1 MILLQTS
8 KEDSRRYKRGHGDS
22 NLPRKKLLKNTKKIV
37 IKIGSSIITENNTIS
52 ETRISELVSD
62 IVSLKKSGYSVVIVS
77 SGSISAGAGA
87 LKTSRDNI
95 SIPKKQALAAVGQTI
110 LMHTWREAFSRAG
123 CEVGQILLTE
133 DDVKDRKRFINARHT
148 FNTLLEMGIIPVVN
162 ENDSVVIKEIKFGD
176 NDILSAHVTNIVEAD
191 LLILLSD
198 VNGFYND
205 LSDPEPV
212 EEIYEITKDVIA
224 KAGGSGSVH
233 GTGGM
238 LSKIRA
244 AEVIIKCGEKMII
257 ANGMVKGILSKIVK
271 GEKTGTIFIGNEP
284 LCSRKRWIAFNMKTA
299 GKIKIDD
306 GAVKALKQQK
316 KSLLSTGVIDIEGRF
331 YMGDAVEILN
341 KNGETVG
348 KGIVNYNF
356 SELQTIK
363 GKKTGQIKDILE
375 SSYFDEVINRDDLII
390 Y

>member
-1 MILLQTS
+1 LI
-8 KEDSRRYKRGHGDS
+8 EDSQRYNGDII
-22 NLPRKKLLKNTKKIV
+22 LPRKKLLKNTKKIV
-37 IKIGSSIITENNTIS
+37 IKIGSSIITENDVIS
-52 ETRISELVSD
+52 GARISELVSD
-62 IVSLKKSGYSVVIVS
+62 IISLKKSDYSVVIVS
-77 SGSISAGAGA
+77 SGAISAGAGA
-87 LKTSRDNI
+87 LNISRENI
-95 SIPKKQALAAVGQTI
+95 SIPRKQALAAVGQTI
-110 LMHTWREAFSRAG
+110 LMNTWREGFSKAG

-148 FNTLLEMGIIPVVN
+148 FNSLLEMGIIPIVN

-198 VNGFYND
+198 VDGFYND

-212 EEIYEITKDVIA
+212 GTIYEINKDIIL
-224 KAGGSGSVH
+224 KAGGSGSIH

-257 ANGMVKGILSKIVK
+257 ANGRIKGVLSRILN
-271 GEKTGTIFIGNEP
+271 GEKIGTIFIGNEP
-284 LCSRKRWIAFNMKTA
+284 LCSRKRWIAFNMKA
-299 GKIKIDD
+299 SGKIKIDD
-306 GAVKALKQQK
+306 GAVKALRQHK

-331 YMGDAVEILN
+331 HLGDAVEIISKSGDLI
-341 KNGETVG
+341 G

-363 GKKTGQIKDILE
+363 GKKTAQIKDILG

>member
-1 MILLQTS
+1 M
-8 KEDSRRYKRGHGDS
+8 
-22 NLPRKKLLKNTKKIV
+22 PRKKFLKDAKTIV
-37 IKIGSSIITENNTIS
+37 VKIGTSIITDNGVIS
-52 ETRISELVSD
+52 KARITGLVSD
-62 IVSLKKSGYSVVIVS
+62 IAALKNSGYQVVIVS
-77 SGSISAGAGA
+77 SGAISAGAGA
-87 LKTSRDNI
+87 LKMSRENI
-95 SIPKKQALAAVGQTI
+95 SIPVKQAFAAVGQTI
-110 LMHTWREAFSRAG
+110 LMNTWREAFLKAE

-133 DDVKDRKRFINARHT
+133 DDVKDRRRFINARHT
-148 FNTLLEMGIIPVVN
+148 FSSLLEMGIIPIVN

-176 NDILSAHVTNIVEAD
+176 NDILSAHVTNIVEAE

-198 VNGFYND
+198 VEGFYND

-212 EEIYEITKDVIA
+212 EEICEITKDVIA
-224 KAGGSGSVH
+224 RAGGSGSIH

-257 ANGMVKGILSKIVK
+257 ANGKVKGILSRIIN
-271 GEKTGTIFIGNEP
+271 GEKIGTLFIGNEP

-299 GKIKIDD
+299 GKIVVDD
-306 GAVKALKQQK
+306 GAEKALRQHK

-331 YMGDAVEILN
+331 HLGDAVEIVN
-341 KNGETVG
+341 KNGGIVG

-356 SELQTIK
+356 MELQTIK
-363 GKKTGQIKDILE
+363 GKKTSQIKDILG
-375 SSYFDEVINRDDLII
+375 SSYFDEVINRDDLIL

>member
-1 MILLQTS
+1 
-8 KEDSRRYKRGHGDS
+8 
-22 NLPRKKLLKNTKKIV
+22 LPRKKLLKNTKKIV
-37 IKIGSSIITENNTIS
+37 IKIGSSIITENDVIS
-52 ETRISELVSD
+52 GARISELVSD
-62 IVSLKKSGYSVVIVS
+62 IISLKKSDYSVVIVS
-77 SGSISAGAGA
+77 SGAISAGAGA
-87 LKTSRDNI
+87 LNISRENI
-95 SIPKKQALAAVGQTI
+95 SIPRKQALAAVGQTI
-110 LMHTWREAFSRAG
+110 LMNTWREGFSKAG

-148 FNTLLEMGIIPVVN
+148 FNSLLEMGIIPIVN

-198 VNGFYND
+198 VDGFYND

-212 EEIYEITKDVIA
+212 GTIYEINKDIIL
-224 KAGGSGSVH
+224 KAGGSGSIH

-257 ANGMVKGILSKIVK
+257 ANGRIKGVLSRILN
-271 GEKTGTIFIGNEP
+271 GEKIGTIFIGNEP
-284 LCSRKRWIAFNMKTA
+284 LCSRKRWIAFNMKA
-299 GKIKIDD
+299 SGKIKIDD
-306 GAVKALKQQK
+306 GAVKALRQHK

-331 YMGDAVEILN
+331 HLGDAVEIISKSGDLI
-341 KNGETVG
+341 G

-363 GKKTGQIKDILE
+363 GKKTAQIKDILG

>member
-1 MILLQTS
+1 M
-8 KEDSRRYKRGHGDS
+8 RAGDVI
-22 NLPRKKLLKNTKKIV
+22 LPRKKLLKNTKKIV
-37 IKIGSSIITENNTIS
+37 IKIGSSIITENDVIS
-52 ETRISELVSD
+52 GARISGLVSD
-62 IVSLKKSGYSVVIVS
+62 IVSLKKSGYSVVLVS
-77 SGSISAGAGA
+77 SGAISAGAGA
-87 LKTSRDNI
+87 LKVGRENI
-95 SIPKKQALAAVGQTI
+95 SIPGKQALAAVGQTI
-110 LMHTWREAFSRAG
+110 LMNTWREAFSREG

-148 FNTLLEMGIIPVVN
+148 FNTLLEMGIIPIVN

-176 NDILSAHVTNIVEAD
+176 NDILSAYVTNIVEAD

-205 LSDPEPV
+205 LSDPEPA
-212 EEIYEITKDVIA
+212 EEICEITKDVIS
-224 KAGGSGSVH
+224 KAGGSGSKH

-257 ANGMVKGILSKIVK
+257 ANGRIKGVLLKIMK
-271 GEKTGTIFIGNEP
+271 GENIGTIFIGNEP
-284 LCSRKRWIAFNMKTA
+284 LCSRKRWIAFNMKA
-299 GKIKIDD
+299 SGKLKIDD
-306 GAVKALKQQK
+306 GAVKALKQHK

-331 YMGDAVEILN
+331 HLGDAVEILN
-341 KNGETVG
+341 KNGDLVG

-363 GKKTGQIKDILE
+363 GKKTGQIKDILG